1 MKKGQYNYYN
11 SKLVT
16 STAERLRTQ
25 YLEEIAVELKHGGY
39 KFKELGFIL
48 VPEDMKKTWIKHE
61 FEFEGKSR
69 LFYSDN
75 FYDLYDMVI
84 ATLK

>member
-61 FEFEGKSR
+61 FEFEGKAR

>member
-48 VPEDMKKTWIKHE
+48 VPEDMKKTWIKHT
-61 FEFEGKSR
+61 FEFEGKPK